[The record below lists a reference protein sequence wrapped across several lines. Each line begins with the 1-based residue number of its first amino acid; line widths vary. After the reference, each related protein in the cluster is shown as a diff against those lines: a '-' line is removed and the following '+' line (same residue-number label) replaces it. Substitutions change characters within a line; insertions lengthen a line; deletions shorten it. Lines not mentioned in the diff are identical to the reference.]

1 MRSDE
6 QRQEQ
11 ATKNVLETLTK
22 EQILSIPGV
31 MALVLEDC
39 NNAILQEVGELEQE
53 DLDAAEEAAEW
64 DFAQEEV

>member
-64 DFAQEEV
+64 DFGQEEV